1 MSKVFYLL
9 SMAAATVLA
18 ACSSTGDYGN
28 SRRSLSSVL
37 VEVVET
43 HDPKDGTVYV
53 RYDRKSGAKIIPN
66 PQNDSI
72 E

>member
-18 ACSSTGDYGN
+18 ACSLAEDSGN

-53 RYDRKSGAKIIPN
+53 RYDKETGARIVPN

>member
-1 MSKVFYLL
+1 MSKVFYVL
-9 SMAAATVLA
+9 SMAAATVCA
-18 ACSSTGDYGN
+18 ACSSTGDSGTT
-28 SRRSLSSVL
+28 RRSLSSVL

-43 HDPKDGTVYV
+43 HNPEDGTVYV
-53 RYDRKSGAKIIPN
+53 RYDKETGARIVPN

>member
-1 MSKVFYLL
+1 MSKVFYVL
-9 SMAAATVLA
+9 SMAAATVCA
-18 ACSSTGDYGN
+18 ACSSTGDSGTT
-28 SRRSLSSVL
+28 RRSLSSVL

-43 HDPKDGTVYV
+43 HDPEDGTVYV

>member
-18 ACSSTGDYGN
+18 ACSSTGDSGN

-53 RYDRKSGAKIIPN
+53 RYDRKSGARIVPN

>member
-1 MSKVFYLL
+1 MSKVFYVL
-9 SMAAATVLA
+9 SMVAATVCA
-18 ACSSTGDYGN
+18 ACSSTGDSGTT
-28 SRRSLSSVL
+28 RRSLSSVL

>member
-9 SMAAATVLA
+9 SMAAATVCA
-18 ACSSTGDYGN
+18 ACSSTGDSGTT
-28 SRRSLSSVL
+28 RRSLSSVL

>member
-1 MSKVFYLL
+1 MSKVFYVL
-9 SMAAATVLA
+9 SMAAATVCA
-18 ACSSTGDYGN
+18 ACSSTGDSGTT
-28 SRRSLSSVL
+28 RRSLSSVL

-43 HDPKDGTVYV
+43 HNPEDGTVYV

>member
-1 MSKVFYLL
+1 MSKVFYVL
-9 SMAAATVLA
+9 SMAAATVCA
-18 ACSSTGDYGN
+18 ACSSTGDSGTT
-28 SRRSLSSVL
+28 RRSLSSVL

>member
-9 SMAAATVLA
+9 SMAAATVCA
-18 ACSSTGDYGN
+18 ACSSTGDSGTT
-28 SRRSLSSVL
+28 RRSLSSVL

-43 HDPKDGTVYV
+43 HDPEDGTVYV

>member
-9 SMAAATVLA
+9 SMAAATMLA
-18 ACSSTGDYGN
+18 ACSSAEDSGN

-53 RYDRKSGAKIIPN
+53 RYDKETGARIVSN

>member
-9 SMAAATVLA
+9 SMAAATVCA
-18 ACSSTGDYGN
+18 ACSSTGDSGTT
-28 SRRSLSSVL
+28 RRSLSSVL

-43 HDPKDGTVYV
+43 HDPEDGTVYV
-53 RYDRKSGAKIIPN
+53 RYDKETGARIVPN